1 MKNTILIL
9 AVVISIMSCSPS
21 TTTEVVAPVD
31 STLVPVDTI
40 IDTCCS
46 TPKVESTV
54 VITTT
59 VV

>member
-9 AVVISIMSCSPS
+9 AVAISIMSCSPS
-21 TTTEVVAPVD
+21 TTIEVVAPID
-31 STLVPVDTI
+31 STLVPVDT

-59 VV
+59 VA

>member
-9 AVVISIMSCSPS
+9 AVAISIMSCSPS
-21 TTTEVVAPVD
+21 TTIEVVAPID

-40 IDTCCS
+40 DTCYS

-59 VV
+59 VA